1 MPTYENILYQ
11 VENGR
16 ARITLN
22 RPEKR
27 NALSIDLV
35 EELRDALWE
44 ADDDKSVH
52 CVVLK
57 GSGSSFCAGY
67 DLTASRKKLDDGV
80 MRRRGLVLMM
90 MLGTSND
97 SSGVCELY
105 SICISHR

>member
-80 MRRRGLVLMM
+80 MRRRGVGFDDDAWNICLLY
-90 MLGTSND
+90 TSPSPRD
-97 SSGVCELY
+97 
-105 SICISHR
+105 